1 MIMNPLGDF
10 IKKNREDKGLS
21 LREFAKR
28 CDLSHS
34 YIDSLEKGY
43 DGKTKKPVSPTL
55 ETIEKLAIG
64 LNIMATELFLASS
77 STTLSTPQPAPIK
90 LDPTSP
96 QFSDDELALIEKY
109 RKMKDNEK
117 DTMHKVA
124 DTISPDDDEQ
134 AAAVG
139 K

>member
-1 MIMNPLGDF
+1 MIMNKFGDF
-10 IKKNREDKGLS
+10 IKKNREEKGLS
-21 LREFAKR
+21 LRELARR

-43 DGKTKKPVSPTL
+43 DGKTKKAISPTL

-64 LNIMATELFLASS
+64 LNIIATELFLASS
-77 STTLSTPQPAPIK
+77 TLTISSPNSAPIK
-90 LDPTSP
+90 TEQVPPQLSP
-96 QFSDDELALIEKY
+96 NELALIEKY
-109 RKMKDNEK
+109 RRMNDNEK

-124 DTISPDDDEQ
+124 GVIIPDEQ